1 MIGREVTV
9 RKFAL
14 GDPAIEAADREFW
27 AALSAEERL
36 ALTWD
41 LVCQH
46 LAWTRPNEPEPRLQ
60 RSVFRIVGRER

>member
-41 LVCQH
+41 LICQH

-60 RSVFRIVGRER
+60 RSVFRIER

>member
-46 LAWTRPNEPEPRLQ
+46 LAWTHPNEPEPRLQ
-60 RSVFRIVGRER
+60 RSVFRIIGRER

>member
-1 MIGREVTV
+1 MPRREMTV

-14 GDPAIEAADREFW
+14 GDPAIEVADREFW
-27 AALSAEERL
+27 AALSGEERL

-46 LAWTRPNEPEPRLQ
+46 LAWTRPDEPKPRLQ
-60 RSVFRIVGRER
+60 RSVFRIER

>member
-14 GDPAIEAADREFW
+14 GDQAIEAADREFW

-46 LAWTRPNEPEPRLQ
+46 LAWTHPNEPEPRLQ

>member
-1 MIGREVTV
+1 MTV
-9 RKFAL
+9 QKFAL

-27 AALSAEERL
+27 AALTGEERL
-36 ALTWD
+36 ALTSD

-60 RSVFRIVGRER
+60 RSVFRIVGRTR